1 MVVAV
6 PAVIVRTIET
16 TIVTSAGD
24 ITVMRTARVVITDID
39 LIDTAPGPL
48 CRPKTVAV
56 IVRIRVGETSGTTA
70 MTETEGTEIAETEH
84 AGMNETAGI
93 ILAETIGITTSPGI
107 AMTTDVEIHISADD
121 HHRAPLGQKPTAT
134 PEATGTTLTGHLQL
148 LAPAWIGPAT
158 DNRTA
163 TPTATLLLTPTTP
176 PEN

>member
-70 MTETEGTEIAETEH
+70 MTETEGTEIAGTEH
-84 AGMNETAGI
+84 AAMNGTAGI
-93 ILAETIGITTSPGI
+93 IHAETIKITTNPGI
-107 AMTTDVEIHISADD
+107 AMTTDVEIHINADD
-121 HHRAPLGQKPTAT
+121 PHRTLLGQNPTAIPEPIGIT
-134 PEATGTTLTGHLQL
+134 PIVPLEL
-148 LAPAWIGPAT
+148 LILAGIDPAT
-158 DNRTA
+158 DNRTVTRTA
-163 TPTATLLLTPTTP
+163 TPPTP
-176 PEN
+176 PTPPKN